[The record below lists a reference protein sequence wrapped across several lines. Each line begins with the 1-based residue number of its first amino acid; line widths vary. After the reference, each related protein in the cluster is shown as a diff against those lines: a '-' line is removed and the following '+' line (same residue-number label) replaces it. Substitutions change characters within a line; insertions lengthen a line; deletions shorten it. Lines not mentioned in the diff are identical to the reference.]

1 MFAPFAMSFL
11 LELMY
16 GEVKN
21 SLEHLPFIQLI
32 YRGKLFC
39 KYYALVQEDKEEE
52 LVEFDRKL
60 QDIKRYEVV
69 FESAAQA
76 ALQISIVLITGM
88 TLNQFFL
95 NTKIIKYRI
104 VPRVS
109 N

>member
-1 MFAPFAMSFL
+1 M
-11 LELMY
+11 
-16 GEVKN
+16 
-21 SLEHLPFIQLI
+21 
-32 YRGKLFC
+32 
-39 KYYALVQEDKEEE
+39 EDKEKE

-95 NTKIIKYRI
+95 KNNK
-104 VPRVS
+104 VPYSREF
-109 N
+109 